1 MTDPHTDEETVADTI
16 RESTGIDISG
26 ADWHI
31 TSPAP
36 LDGSGSHHI
45 ATAGHTVNHP
55 ERPTAD
61 LLCQLRTMVDL
72 VTSGWLG
79 TDQLASYTRPL
90 ATLANAAADRL
101 AMAVSPLTIPQVRSL
116 AAIEHAAKTRAHIA
130 RLMPSGEVIQG
141 VARHI
146 VVDTVTVAFPT
157 SADDVRTCYLR
168 VTGAT
173 GLGEYFWPLTE
184 LMPEHHEQTFVIYG
198 QD

>member
-1 MTDPHTDEETVADTI
+1 MTDPHTDLETVAHTI

-26 ADWHI
+26 TDWHT

-36 LDGSGSHHI
+36 LDGRRQI
-45 ATAGHTVNHP
+45 ATAGYTVNHP
-55 ERPTAD
+55 EQSTAD
-61 LLCQLRTMVDL
+61 LLSQLRTMVDL
-72 VTSGWLG
+72 VTNGWPG

-90 ATLANAAADRL
+90 AALADAVANRL

-116 AAIEHAAKTRAHIA
+116 GAIEHAVKTGAHVA
-130 RLMPSGEVIQG
+130 RLMPSGEVIDG

-146 VVDTVTVAFPT
+146 VVDTVTTAFPT

-168 VTGAT
+168 VTGTT